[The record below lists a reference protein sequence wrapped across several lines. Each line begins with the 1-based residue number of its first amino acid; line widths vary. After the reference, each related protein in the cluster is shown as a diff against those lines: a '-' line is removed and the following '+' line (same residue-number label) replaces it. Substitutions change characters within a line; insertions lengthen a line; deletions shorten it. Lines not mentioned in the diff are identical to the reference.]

1 MSTALSKQERLNRLY
16 SQELISFTGHHPW
29 SSLQWC
35 SGALKQQYQKVPEKE
50 GRGKCTT
57 VTVRNDAG
65 LLDLILKG
73 IQSLNKCLSAYYGSG
88 AVLRTR
94 HIVNSRLDPC
104 LHGAHVERVFV
115 VFGPADEPP
124 SPTKILRE
132 SVTKSAH
139 YADNLKNNLLCFA

>member
-1 MSTALSKQERLNRLY
+1 MSTALFKQESLNRLY
-16 SQELISFTGHHPW
+16 SRELISFTGHHRW

-65 LLDLILKG
+65 LLDLILRV
-73 IQSLNKCLSAYYGSG
+73 IQSLNKCLSAYYVSG

-94 HIVNSRLDPC
+94 NIVNSGLDPC
-104 LHGAHVERVFV
+104 FHGAHVERVYV
-115 VFGPADEPP
+115 MTGPVDEPP
-124 SPTKILRE
+124 
-132 SVTKSAH
+132 
-139 YADNLKNNLLCFA
+139 